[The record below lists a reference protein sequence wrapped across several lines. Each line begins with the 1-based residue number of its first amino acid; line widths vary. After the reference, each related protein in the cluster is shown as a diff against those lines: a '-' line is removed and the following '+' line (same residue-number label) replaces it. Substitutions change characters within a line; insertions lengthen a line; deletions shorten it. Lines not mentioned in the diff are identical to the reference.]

1 MSVKDK
7 ISIVTGAAKGIGEG
21 IAQKLGEHGAK
32 IIIADNNEEEGL
44 KTLDRLKSMGI
55 EGIFVKTDISNEQDV
70 KDMIQAGVKK
80 FGGIDILINNAGIS
94 LRKSVVD
101 TTLEEWQR
109 VLNINLTGAFLCSKY
124 TIPEIEKRGGG
135 SIVNISSF
143 HADSTIT
150 RIAAYSAS
158 KGGLT
163 ALTRQM
169 ALDCGPLNIRVNAV
183 SPGIIES
190 GQLLWKD
197 YPNPDEALNQ
207 SLAFQPLGRIGTT
220 EDVANACLF
229 LASDQ
234 ASYITGHTLRVDGG
248 VFGKM
253 ARPLMFD

>member
-124 TIPEIEKRGGG
+124 SIPEIEKRGGG